1 MRRIAVILSGF
12 VLASGLLGIVAGSA
26 NASVPEAFCAGNGA
40 GDCMN
45 RAQGGYTANSTPVIT
60 YTHDLDGNEN
70 FATATVTL
78 CNSAG
83 TVTATC
89 PFSNTSID
97 AQYIGRPTV
106 VVVAYNHSP
115 SLCAGDN
122 GFGSGQLVNCPTASG
137 SGGGNGTIDVVS
149 SSNYLINRYETNKSN
164 AKRWI
169 CELAF
174 DQALDM
180 VSSTGDAGVCQ
191 WKEAFS

>member
-1 MRRIAVILSGF
+1 MRRLLTVLAALALTVTLSG
-12 VLASGLLGIVAGSA
+12 VAQ
-26 NASVPEAFCAGNGA
+26 ASVPEAFCAGNGN
-40 GDCMN
+40 GNCMN
-45 RAQGGYTANSTPVIT
+45 RVQGGYVANSTIVVA

-70 FATATVTL
+70 FATAIVTL
-78 CNSAG
+78 CNSGG

-106 VVVAYNHSP
+106 IVAAYNHSP
-115 SLCAGDN
+115 GLCLGDD
-122 GFGSGQLVNCPTASG
+122 GFGNGQLVSCPSGAG

-164 AKRWI
+164 AKRWV
-169 CELAF
+169 CDAGF
-174 DQALDM
+174 DIPVLMASQG
-180 VSSTGDAGVCQ
+180 GDAGVCQ